1 MTGILFNSR
10 DSGGGGGGSGK
21 MACHPLVEKR
31 LKLSLFKKFHGIYLV
46 SMNRSKSE

>member
-10 DSGGGGGGSGK
+10 DSGGGGSGK